1 MHNTKSCPVHVIYY
15 FYNYYYYTITII
27 LLKTLKK
34 KKKLL
39 KATRWGLGILGKF
52 LIFSKSI
59 VPYLKTRVIMPSFQ
73 GCGGDK

>member
-1 MHNTKSCPVHVIYY
+1 MDLFKKIRDTKG
-15 FYNYYYYTITII
+15 TITIV

-34 KKKLL
+34 KPKKLL

-52 LIFSKSI
+52 LKFSKSI

>member
-1 MHNTKSCPVHVIYY
+1 MI
-15 FYNYYYYTITII
+15 
-27 LLKTLKK
+27 

-52 LIFSKSI
+52 LKFSKYI

-73 GCGGDK
+73 VVVGISKAA